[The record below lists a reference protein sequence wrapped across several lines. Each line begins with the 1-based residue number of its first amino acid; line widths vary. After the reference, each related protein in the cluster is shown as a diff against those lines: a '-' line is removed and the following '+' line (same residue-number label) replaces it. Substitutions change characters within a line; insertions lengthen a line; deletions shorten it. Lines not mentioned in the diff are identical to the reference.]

1 MKVQI
6 AVLGMAVALY
16 CSAAFA
22 QHGHSG
28 SATGHMGGG
37 NGHVLNTNAHD
48 SSASS
53 GSHGMTLDQQLSKNT
68 GIAGKIKT
76 LTGMDA
82 QTACNGFKNLGQCVA
97 AAHVSKNLKIPF
109 ACLRADMTGTA
120 APSGSNCPAGTAAT
134 SSSGKMSL
142 GKSIQTLSPT
152 ANSKTETKKAQ
163 QETDQDL
170 KSSS

>member
-16 CSAAFA
+16 CSPAFA

-37 NGHVLNTNAHD
+37 NGHVLNTSAHD
-48 SSASS
+48 GSSAS
-53 GSHGMTLDQQLSKNT
+53 GSHSVKLDQQLSKNT
-68 GIAGKIKT
+68 TIAGKIKT
-76 LTGMDA
+76 LTGLDA
-82 QTACNGFKNLGQCVA
+82 QTACDGFKNLGQCVA
-97 AAHVSKNLKIPF
+97 AAHVSKNLNIPF

-120 APSGSNCPAGTAAT
+120 PDPSAKCPAGTG
-134 SSSGKMSL
+134 SSKMSL
-142 GKSIQTLSPT
+142 GKSIQTLSPN
-152 ANSKTETKKAQ
+152 ANSKTESKKAQ
-163 QETDQDL
+163 QEADQDL